1 MEDEGQAQLLEVKT
15 NLMTLD
21 KKELIEIIESLAS
34 DYIWASDD
42 YCIYRVLDS
51 EIADEIEGRM

>member
-1 MEDEGQAQLLEVKT
+1 MEDEGQSQLLEIKT
-15 NLMTLD
+15 NLMTFD

-42 YCIYRVLDS
+42 YCRYRVLDS
-51 EIADEIEGRM
+51 EIADEIGSRM